1 MSTTIYGDIEDG
13 LDFDDVLL
21 MPRGVSNV
29 VSRELVTLTT
39 QYRDKMGGLRELVPI
54 FTAPMKNI
62 SEPCVFKIF
71 TDNGTTRW
79 SGRAGESPARGQ
91 ACARKY
97 SDLDV

>member
-39 QYRDKMGGLRELVPI
+39 QYRDKMEGLL
-54 FTAPMKNI
+54 
-62 SEPCVFKIF
+62 
-71 TDNGTTRW
+71 
-79 SGRAGESPARGQ
+79 
-91 ACARKY
+91 
-97 SDLDV
+97 